1 MTPIAFPR
9 MLSKL
14 VATLR
19 VVGREPGVG
28 DRGGQDKSRKVRPVG
43 CGRNCIDF
51 NDPENIA
58 NGRRNLGFVVT
69 LRCCSVFDRLQP
81 AR

>member
-1 MTPIAFPR
+1 MIAIAFRR
-9 MLSKL
+9 MMSDL

-19 VVGREPGVG
+19 GVGREPGVSG
-28 DRGGQDKSRKVRPVG
+28 RGGQDKSRKVRPVG

-51 NDPENIA
+51 NDAENIA
-58 NGRRNLGFVVT
+58 NGRRNLRFPVT
-69 LRCCSVFDRLQP
+69 PCCRWVFGAFQR